1 MGFVKEMGGGKRL
14 DLKRIYTAVILL
26 PLIVVYIHYLPPF
39 PYFFVLLLVVAMIS
53 TMELFT
59 MYNLNRA
66 VYLPALV
73 LGGVFFYILCLETEV
88 VVTAIFITLS
98 LIFLIRLFSTPSPA
112 GSMRELG
119 TVAIAFM
126 YIITF
131 LSFQW
136 FLRKDMMGSRH
147 ILLLYGTVWLAD
159 SFAYYIGTYLGRRRL
174 YPSISPKKTVEGA
187 VGGVIGGGVGAVMI
201 KALFYDPGEWILAGT
216 LLTGMALG
224 LSAVVGDLIESM
236 FKRDAGVKDS
246 SNIIPGHGGVLD
258 KIDGVLLAGPVLY
271 FILRL
276 S

>member
-1 MGFVKEMGGGKRL
+1 MEFTKDMEGGKGL

-26 PLIVVYIHYLPPF
+26 PLIVAYIHYLPPF
-39 PYFFVLLLVVAMIS
+39 PYFFVLLLTVAMIS
-53 TMELFT
+53 TMEFFT
-59 MYNLNRA
+59 MYNLKKSLY
-66 VYLPALV
+66 VPALI
-73 LGGVFFYILCLETEV
+73 LGGVFFYILCLKPEAI
-88 VVTAIFITLS
+88 VTAIFVILS
-98 LIFLIRLFSTPSPA
+98 LVLLIRLFSVTSPS

-119 TVAIAFM
+119 TVTVAFL

-136 FLRKDMMGSRH
+136 FLREDMMGSKH
-147 ILLLYGTVWLAD
+147 ILLLYGTVWFAD

-187 VGGVIGGGVGAVMI
+187 VGGVLGGGLGALII
-201 KALFYDPGEWILAGT
+201 KAILYDSGKWALTGT
-216 LLTGMALG
+216 LITGMILG
-224 LSAVVGDLIESM
+224 LSAVIGDLIESM

-246 SNIIPGHGGVLD
+246 SSIIPGHGGILD
-258 KIDGVLLAGPVLY
+258 KIDGVLLAGPILY